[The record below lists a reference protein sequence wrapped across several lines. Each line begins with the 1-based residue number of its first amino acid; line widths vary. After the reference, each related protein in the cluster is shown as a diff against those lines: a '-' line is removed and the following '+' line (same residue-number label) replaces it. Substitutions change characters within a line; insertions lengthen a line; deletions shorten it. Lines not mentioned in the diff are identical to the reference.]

1 MAHANTM
8 HRPGGSLGDKHMHGP
23 ALAKTYIEIKPPHIS
38 ASPSNPPDN
47 DTTGIMAPSTK
58 RSRPEIVPNPS
69 TERAQ
74 PVTAPLPPLSSKT
87 VPSSKAAPAPSG
99 APKRLIITCDGTWMD
114 SLGEKGGDP
123 QSNVTRISRVLRRT
137 CQNGMHQ
144 IIAYNPGVGSGN
156 ALDRVTGGMLGVG
169 LEQAIREV
177 YNFICTNYVDGD
189 EIVLVG
195 FSRGAFTARSVADMV
210 ASIGLLTPAGLDY
223 FFAIFDD
230 YEHMGSSKRAQEDFL
245 CDDLPPYA
253 GQLGEDKLRWEAH
266 RKDIYRRWLKTLGYT
281 RDTHA
286 DGRTL
291 ITIKAL
297 GVWDTVGTLGVPP
310 VPIIDTWKFT
320 NTEVSDRVENAFQAL
335 ALDEPRFAFRPALWE
350 RVREN
355 RTNLKQVWFPGNHG
369 GVGGG
374 WHDQQI
380 ATISLAWMCDQ
391 LSTVGIEFSLPRMTE
406 VFLEGLR
413 YNAAHPFPVVGTTS
427 PLPAW
432 ASFLWQQQPKLLPW
446 GSPDICRATH
456 IVRDE
461 TEHDDATCKHPRA
474 RPEQYW
480 QTARS
485 WALGQIR
492 APTSRL
498 QMMAG
503 ETVRNPGLFMRAD
516 CDTNK
521 DTDQPLLN
529 TNERIHSSV
538 RVRLACEGLG
548 LDDGET
554 WRCRSLS
561 GGSRSGRQ
569 IWRLAHGSAFR
580 PAAVDALRMFR
591 PREVELGYPAEYLY
605 PVDERDGQWQWVFD
619 QEGDITGAGH
629 ERVPQ
634 ALVLPEEP
642 MIGYWEKYLLALT
655 SGYPDVWRYAEKH
668 PPFAYN

>member
-1 MAHANTM
+1 
-8 HRPGGSLGDKHMHGP
+8 
-23 ALAKTYIEIKPPHIS
+23 
-38 ASPSNPPDN
+38 
-47 DTTGIMAPSTK
+47 MAPSK
-58 RSRPEIVPNPS
+58 RSRPEIVPNPTAERLQMA
-69 TERAQ
+69 TE
-74 PVTAPLPPLSSKT
+74 PPPLT
-87 VPSSKAAPAPSG
+87 SKAAPAPPG
-99 APKRLIITCDGTWMD
+99 APKRLIVTCDGTWMD
-114 SLGEKGGDP
+114 
-123 QSNVTRISRVLRRT
+123 
-137 CQNGMHQ
+137 

-189 EIVLVG
+189 EIVLMG

-223 FFAIFDD
+223 FFAIFED
-230 YEHMGSSKRAQEDFL
+230 YEHMGSSKRAQDDFL

-253 GQLGEDKLRWEAH
+253 GQKGEEKLRWEAH

-310 VPIIDTWKFT
+310 APIIGFT

-406 VFLEGLR
+406 IFLEGLR
-413 YNAAHPFPVVGTTS
+413 YNAVHPFPVVGTIS
-427 PLPAW
+427 PLPSW

-446 GSPDICRATH
+446 GSPDVCRATH

-461 TEHDDATCKHPRA
+461 TDHDDAACKHPRA

-480 QTARS
+480 QTARPWS
-485 WALGQIR
+485 LGQIR

-548 LDDGET
+548 LDDGEV
-554 WRCRSLS
+554 WRCKSLS
-561 GGSRSGRQ
+561 GGSRRGRQ

-580 PAAVDALRMFR
+580 PATVDALRMFR

-619 QEGDITGAGH
+619 QEGDISGAGH

-642 MIGYWEKYLLALT
+642 MVGYWEKYLLALT